1 MRDIIKL
8 ADMTEKEALDI
19 LCAGNGAI
27 RGIDRFD
34 KRLDIFPLAFA
45 ANARRELRIQRSKWI
60 VRDNRLGE
68 LSRPSN
74 LSDWPECTID
84 DAMFELARHVW
95 CDCVRVANGG
105 EL

>member
-1 MRDIIKL
+1 MRDTIKL
-8 ADMTEKEALDI
+8 SDMTEAEALSI

-27 RGIDRFD
+27 RGVDRFD

-45 ANARRELRIQRSKWI
+45 TNARRGLRIRRSTWI
-60 VRDNRLGE
+60 VRDNDCE
-68 LSRPSN
+68 WSRPSN
-74 LSDWPECTID
+74 LADWPECTID
-84 DAMFELARHVW
+84 DAIFELARHVW

>member
-1 MRDIIKL
+1 MRNIIRL
-8 ADMTEKEALDI
+8 SDMTERETLDI

-27 RGIDRFD
+27 RGVDRFD

-45 ANARRELRIQRSKWI
+45 TNARRGLRIRRSTWI
-60 VRDNRLGE
+60 VRDNDCE
-68 LSRPSN
+68 WSRPSN
-74 LSDWPECTID
+74 LADWPECTID